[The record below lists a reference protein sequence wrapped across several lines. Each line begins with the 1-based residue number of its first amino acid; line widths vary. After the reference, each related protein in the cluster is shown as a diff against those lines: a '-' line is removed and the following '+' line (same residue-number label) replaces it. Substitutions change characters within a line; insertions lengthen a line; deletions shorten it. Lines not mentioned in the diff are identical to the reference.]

1 MPQKMVR
8 KQVYLPSVQ
17 EQKLK
22 KFARKNSVTEAE
34 IFRRAIDN
42 YIQED
47 PLEEDPLLELF
58 GCYDGEEDE
67 SLHHDEYVYGQTS
80 KDLR

>member
-8 KQVYLPSVQ
+8 KQVYLTSVQ

-22 KFARKNSVTEAE
+22 KLARKNSVTEAE
-34 IFRRAIDN
+34 ILRRAIDN
-42 YIQED
+42 YIQEE
-47 PLEEDPLLELF
+47 PLEEDPLLELC

-67 SLHHDEYVYGQTS
+67 SLHHDEYVYGQKS
-80 KDLR
+80 